1 LRFLIDAQL
10 PPRLARMLRRAG
22 HQADHVFDLGLLSK
36 PDVQIW
42 SHAERSGAI
51 ILTKDSDFS
60 ALRLRA
66 ASGPAV
72 VWLRLGN
79 VTNAKQER
87 ALKSVL
93 PEIVAAIEGDER
105 LIEIA

>member
-22 HQADHVFDLGLLSK
+22 HDAEHVFDLGLLEK

-42 SHAERSGAI
+42 SHAARTGAI
-51 ILTKDSDFS
+51 ILTKDSDF
-60 ALRLRA
+60 AAMRLR
-66 ASGPAV
+66 SETGPAV

-79 VTNAKQER
+79 LTNAKLE
-87 ALKSVL
+87 ATLKSAL
-93 PEIVAAIEGDER
+93 AEIVAAIEAGER
-105 LIEIA
+105 LIEVV